1 MATAIL
7 GNPNLF
13 PTDMIIYGSGNGTNI
28 ITKGDWVQWSGGVV
42 VGLNTQAS
50 PAFRLSGIGV
60 ALDHNPKYDD
70 LGRAIN
76 NSALPVLT
84 HGVLRVSGGSAAS
97 LTGAPGYG
105 AAVYPAATASGIV
118 GQTGATGVGG
128 VWLTAPRVSL
138 SGSFQL
144 TGAGQIAS
152 GVAKLVK
159 IVVAGD
165 ITAAQ
170 WDILFDARNL
180 AVDYY

>member
-1 MATAIL
+1 MSTAIL
-7 GNPNLF
+7 GNPALF
-13 PTDMIIYGSGNGTNI
+13 EDDIIYGSANGTNI
-28 ITKGDWVQWSGGVV
+28 ISKGDWVQWSGGVI

-60 ALDHNPKYDD
+60 ALDNNPKYDE
-70 LGRAIN
+70 LGRAMN

-105 AAVYPAATASGIV
+105 AAVYPATTASGFV
-118 GQTGATGVGG
+118 GQTGLTGVGG
-128 VWLTAPRVSL
+128 IWLTAPRQAI
-138 SGSFQL
+138 SGNP
-144 TGAGQIAS
+144 TGAVAS
-152 GVAKLVK
+152 GVGKLINIFK
-159 IVVAGD
+159 AGD
-165 ITAAQ
+165 ITGAQ

>member
-13 PTDMIIYGSGNGTNI
+13 PTDTIIYGSGNGTNI
-28 ITKGDWVQWSGGVV
+28 LTKGDWVQWSGGVV
-42 VGLNTQAS
+42 VGLNTQAR

-60 ALDHNPKYDD
+60 APAPNPKSPH

-105 AAVYPAATASGIV
+105 AAVYPASTASGIV

-128 VWLTAPRVSL
+128 GGLAAAPGSL
-138 SGSFQL
+138 SGRFSL
-144 TGAGQIAS
+144 
-152 GVAKLVK
+152 
-159 IVVAGD
+159 
-165 ITAAQ
+165 
-170 WDILFDARNL
+170 
-180 AVDYY
+180 